1 MQVPINWIY
10 ENPYNT
16 VSYLEGATLNM
27 GTTPLTIIY
36 LNLTAKISKFF
47 LLDYRVP
54 VLSSAVLLV
63 IFFVKYFKSA
73 NYKKSKFVFY

>member
-36 LNLTAKISKFF
+36 LNLTAKFQSFF
-47 LLDYRVP
+47 IRL
-54 VLSSAVLLV
+54 
-63 IFFVKYFKSA
+63 
-73 NYKKSKFVFY
+73 